1 MGSSLVFRLEGA
13 SADGRGVRTRGD
25 IIANMNGIDET
36 PAGGLRRVGLG
47 DYLQEQMDQAIR
59 EVGMEWKIAERWE
72 KRQGGI

>member
-1 MGSSLVFRLEGA
+1 MGLTRHRLV
-13 SADGRGVRTRGD
+13 
-25 IIANMNGIDET
+25 
-36 PAGGLRRVGLG
+36 GLRRVGLG